1 MQSFADPRS
10 LTGLMQNRKDSLI
23 LKQKGNYI
31 PLLKHGESV
40 QVNEER
46 GYCCPRI
53 AKSRSKSKNIAGT
66 VPQEKLQKQ
75 EIYTEKRTDNCKSL
89 SKQGLLICGLIRRIN
104 IP

>member
-1 MQSFADPRS
+1 MKKYAES
-10 LTGLMQNRKDSLI
+10 KDSLI

-53 AKSRSKSKNIAGT
+53 AKSRSKSKNIAGA

-75 EIYTEKRTDNCKSL
+75 EIYTEKKNRQSQEHIKN
-89 SKQGLLICGLIRRIN
+89 GGF
-104 IP
+104 

>member
-1 MQSFADPRS
+1 
-10 LTGLMQNRKDSLI
+10 MQNRKDSLI

-104 IP
+104 IS

>member
-1 MQSFADPRS
+1 
-10 LTGLMQNRKDSLI
+10 MQNRKDSLI

-46 GYCCPRI
+46 GYCCPRT
-53 AKSRSKSKNIAGT
+53 AKTGNLYRKKNRQS
-66 VPQEKLQKQ
+66 QEPIK
-75 EIYTEKRTDNCKSL
+75 T
-89 SKQGLLICGLIRRIN
+89 GVLICGLIRKIN

>member
-1 MQSFADPRS
+1 
-10 LTGLMQNRKDSLI
+10 MQNRKDSLI

-46 GYCCPRI
+46 GYCCPRT
-53 AKSRSKSKNIAGT
+53 AKTGNLYRKKNRQS
-66 VPQEKLQKQ
+66 QEPIK
-75 EIYTEKRTDNCKSL
+75 T
-89 SKQGLLICGLIRRIN
+89 GFFICGLIRKIN

>member
-1 MQSFADPRS
+1 
-10 LTGLMQNRKDSLI
+10 MQNRKDSLI

-46 GYCCPRI
+46 GYCCPRT
-53 AKSRSKSKNIAGT
+53 AKTGNLYRKKEPTIVLNNNG
-66 VPQEKLQKQ
+66 VLPV
-75 EIYTEKRTDNCKSL
+75 KSL
-89 SKQGLLICGLIRRIN
+89 SKRGFLICGLIRKIN